1 MEHAEKVRRLEELR
15 QLRRVGGMVIYP
27 VANQQGCAL
36 APFAFAQIPEQVAL
50 QTFRAT
56 QDFDHQK
63 RGQSSRAA

>member
-15 QLRRVGGMVIYP
+15 QLRRLGGMVIYP

-50 QTFRAT
+50 QTVT
-56 QDFDHQK
+56 QDFDHQE